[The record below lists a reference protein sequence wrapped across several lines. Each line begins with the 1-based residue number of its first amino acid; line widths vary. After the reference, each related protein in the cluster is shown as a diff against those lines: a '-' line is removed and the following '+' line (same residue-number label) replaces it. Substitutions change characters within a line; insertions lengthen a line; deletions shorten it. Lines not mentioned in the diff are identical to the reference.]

1 MNIEPVVLYH
11 ITDTNDL
18 PKIEEAIKNEDEEA
32 FTRLGAYFQIY
43 QRGAYLLNSADAG
56 EEANAFIQ
64 QTYDLQGGFEISGT
78 EEDLREFEC
87 LLASPDCYACRLAT
101 RLLILPQRES
111 AAGLVRYL
119 QMRAFRRRRKGW
131 KLLLFTLSM
140 LLFWPLHYCLHEFLQ
155 EPRLHRLSWQSMMAI
170 SLLQFLPMLAGFLV
184 GSIALHRPGDHSV
197 FFALAYLS
205 GGFGML
211 VGGRRVSLPQR
222 KEEETSAKS
231 ESAEPVVEYEGFPLT
246 DIAVGLMLALLFS
259 LIMPF

>member
-1 MNIEPVVLYH
+1 LNIEPVVLYH

-18 PKIEEAIKNEDEEA
+18 PKIEEIIKNEDEEA
-32 FTRLGAYFQIY
+32 FTRLGGYFKTY
-43 QRGAYLLNSADAG
+43 QSGAYLLNSADVG

-64 QTYDLQGGFEISGT
+64 QTYDLQGGFEVCGT
-78 EEDLREFEC
+78 KEDLREFEC
-87 LLASPDCYACRLAT
+87 LLDSPDCYACRLER

-111 AAGLVRYL
+111 AAGLVKYL
-119 QMRAFRRRRKGW
+119 QVRALRRRRKGW
-131 KLLLFTLSM
+131 RLLFFTLTMLLL
-140 LLFWPLHYCLHEFLQ
+140 WPLHYCLHEFLQ
-155 EPRLHRLSWQSMMAI
+155 EPRLRRLSWQSMMAI

-184 GSIALHRPGDHSV
+184 GSIVLHSPGDHSV

-222 KEEETSAKS
+222 KEEETPAKS
-231 ESAEPVVEYEGFPLT
+231 EPAESVVEYEGFPLT
-246 DIAVGLMLALLFS
+246 DIAAGFMLALLFS